1 MTNYTMRPLLYS
13 ERAQQAV
20 QDQTMEDLAS
30 KLVKR
35 WGQTDFRKL
44 EPLVERRGDFLLHL
58 DWSHRRR

>member
-1 MTNYTMRPLLYS
+1 
-13 ERAQQAV
+13 
-20 QDQTMEDLAS
+20 MEDLAS